1 MSRLREIVLAMT
13 LLLSTGIVR
22 SEPVTYTF
30 VTKLS
35 RVMFTVDHSGFSN
48 PFGIMKLAPGTFV
61 FDEKDWSKSS
71 VTVTLHTST
80 LDMGDELWNKQIRGD
95 ESWET
100 LFKAKDI
107 VFRSTRLERKDE
119 SHGTLHGDLTLAG
132 ITRPVALELHVN
144 KIAVNHFS
152 SLPWIGFSATAT
164 VKRSQFGLGAYGPY
178 IGEDIPLHIEI
189 EGAVGDPK

>member
-1 MSRLREIVLAMT
+1 MPRIGLTVLT
-13 LLLSTGIVR
+13 LLLATGVAR
-22 SEPVTYTF
+22 GEPVTYTF

-48 PFGIMKLAPGTFV
+48 PFGIMKLAPGRFV
-61 FDEKDWSKSS
+61 FDGKDWSKSS
-71 VTVTLHTST
+71 VTVRLPTRT

-95 ESWET
+95 ESWEK
-100 LFKAKDI
+100 LFKATDI

-119 SHGTLHGDLTLAG
+119 THGTLHGDLTLAG
-132 ITRPVALELHVN
+132 VTRPVALELHLN

-152 SLPWIGFSATAT
+152 SLPWIGFSATT
-164 VKRSQFGLGAYGPY
+164 TISRSQFGLGAYGPY
-178 IGEDIPLHIEI
+178 IGDDIPMRIEV

>member
-1 MSRLREIVLAMT
+1 MARIVLIVLSS
-13 LLLSTGIVR
+13 LLATGLAR
-22 SEPVTYTF
+22 GEPVTYTF

-35 RVMFTVDHSGFSN
+35 RVMFTVDHSGFSS
-48 PFGIMKLAPGTFV
+48 PFGIMKLAPGRFV

-71 VTVTLHTST
+71 VTVSLPTRT

-95 ESWET
+95 ESWEK
-100 LFKAKDI
+100 LFKATDI

-119 SHGTLHGDLTLAG
+119 THGTLHGDLTLAG
-132 ITRPVALELHVN
+132 VTRPVALDLHLN

-152 SLPWIGFSATAT
+152 SLPWIGFSATT
-164 VKRSQFGLGAYGPY
+164 TISRSQFGLGAYGPY
-178 IGEDIPLHIEI
+178 IGDDIPMRIEV